1 MKSYKM
7 IRKYALL
14 PLLALVIGVTQSC
27 KEDIDMSDR
36 YTFKEY
42 TIASYLTEHDTTYS
56 EYINLLKTVKISRRS
71 ESTVFQLID

>member
-1 MKSYKM
+1 MKKNNLT
-7 IRKYALL
+7 KYAFL
-14 PLLALVIGVTQSC
+14 PLLAIALGFLQGC

-56 EYINLLKTVKISRRS
+56 EYIDLLQKVKISHRHEGRCRPHP
-71 ESTVFQLID
+71 EW

>member
-42 TIASYLTEHDTTYS
+42 TIASYHVP
-56 EYINLLKTVKISRRS
+56 LKITIPAARDQSGPYPCFCIRMP
-71 ESTVFQLID
+71 